1 MQCNTMETFDVL
13 TDTNTYILYLQFSD
27 SAWSFGD
34 IFPESW
40 TSRQGDS
47 PEQISC
53 NCYSLR
59 PGNTQQRI
67 TLAVLI
73 IRIVN
78 HT

>member
-1 MQCNTMETFDVL
+1 MQCNTMETFEVI

-47 PEQISC
+47 PE
-53 NCYSLR
+53 
-59 PGNTQQRI
+59 
-67 TLAVLI
+67 
-73 IRIVN
+73 
-78 HT
+78 